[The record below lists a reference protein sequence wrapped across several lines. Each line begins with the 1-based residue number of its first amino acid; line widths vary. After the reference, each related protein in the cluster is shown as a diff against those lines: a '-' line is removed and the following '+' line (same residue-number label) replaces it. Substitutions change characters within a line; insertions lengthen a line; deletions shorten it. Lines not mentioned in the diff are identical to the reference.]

1 MVFLRIFYYCCF
13 FLVLHEAVA
22 LEKTTQ
28 TEFPLPFCYFENLY
42 FDVQTSTFFGL
53 GKNVI
58 PEKAIALKGNRGYQF
73 QMADFLPN
81 GNQKPVLLQGTTLF
95 LFESSYT
102 DFYLRHFFHLLEHI
116 VGIWS
121 FYGDEYREDVK
132 LIVFA
137 ADGHWRGDWKGPN
150 SINQHLMKALFPNAI
165 VKTWS
170 EFLED
175 YKRQCLMMERV
186 FTSDRE
192 ITFSS
197 PICGKINK
205 MLGEA
210 LPYLNVES
218 LDRMSAHVNAY
229 AKTARQRSSSL
240 RVTMIRRTPPRTLSR
255 KLERRLVNGIK
266 ALPGVDLKVVDFAT
280 ISFQEQIN
288 IVGNTDVLLGV
299 HGNGLSHILFLPPG
313 ASVIE
318 IFPKDSLQIDYRLYA
333 NARELD
339 YCGIIANI
347 GILEDEKAYNT
358 GPYGDS
364 NTMITELDIDL
375 VLSKIRSAQHR

>member
-1 MVFLRIFYYCCF
+1 MVLLRIFYYCCC

-22 LEKTTQ
+22 VEKTMQ
-28 TEFPLPFCYFENLY
+28 TELPIPFCYFENLY
-42 FDVQTSTFFGL
+42 LDVQTSTFLGL

-58 PEKAIALKGNRGYQF
+58 PEKGIALKDKRGYRF
-73 QMADFLPN
+73 QTVDFLPN
-81 GNQKPVLLQGTTLF
+81 YDKKPTLLQGTTFF
-95 LFESSYT
+95 LFECSDS
-102 DFYLRHFFHLLEHI
+102 DFYLRHFFHLLEHL

-121 FYGDEYREDVK
+121 FYGDEHREDVK

-137 ADGHWRGDWKGPN
+137 ADGHWKEDWKGPN
-150 SINQHLMKALFPNAI
+150 SINQHLIKALFPNAV
-165 VKTWS
+165 VKIWS
-170 EFLED
+170 EFLKD
-175 YKRQCLMMERV
+175 HSKQLMMMERV
-186 FTSDRE
+186 VTSDRA
-192 ITFSS
+192 ITSSS
-197 PICGKINK
+197 PACRKINK

-210 LPYLNVES
+210 LPYLSVES
-218 LDRMSAHVNAY
+218 LDRMAAHVNAY
-229 AKTARQRSSSL
+229 AKTAMQRSPSL
-240 RVTMIRRTPPRTLSR
+240 RVTLIKRNPPRTLSR
-255 KLERRLVNGIK
+255 KLERRLI
-266 ALPGVDLKVVDFAT
+266 ASIRELPNVDLTVVDFAT

-318 IFPKDSLQIDYRLYA
+318 IFPKNSLQLDYRLFA

-339 YCGIIANI
+339 YCGIVANI
-347 GILEDEKAYNT
+347 GILENEKAYNI

-375 VLSKIRSAQHR
+375 ILSKIRSAQHR